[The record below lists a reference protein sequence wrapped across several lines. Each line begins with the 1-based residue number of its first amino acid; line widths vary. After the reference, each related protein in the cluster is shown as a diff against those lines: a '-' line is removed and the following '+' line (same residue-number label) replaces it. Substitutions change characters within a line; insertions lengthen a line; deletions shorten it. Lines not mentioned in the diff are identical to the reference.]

1 MSGAAAQKRL
11 ATVLDGLPVLWVG
24 MRRDPD
30 AAAAREARHCDRAL
44 EIAATQVA
52 LVHQAVTYDIEIDT
66 ARISPR
72 GCAQIIV
79 DRIAAGTQVVER
91 PSGIRICKS
100 RTNTPHRFTCF
111 VAVPSCSPPPRVY
124 Q

>member
-1 MSGAAAQKRL
+1 MAWPRWLERGAAIIFDEVFLSGAAAQKRL

-30 AAAAREARHCDRAL
+30 AAAAREARHCDRVL

-52 LVHQAVTYDIEIDT
+52 VVHQAVTYDIEIDT

-79 DRIAAGTQVVER
+79 DRIAAGIQVVDDR
-91 PSGIRICKS
+91 P
-100 RTNTPHRFTCF
+100 
-111 VAVPSCSPPPRVY
+111 A
-124 Q
+124 